1 MVKFLNTRLKKVS
14 FIVVGFFVLTVIV
27 IILMLSPITKYM
39 ITKYDVKYI
48 GRQIETSLVYVN
60 PFTGYVYL
68 SNLKIYELNSD
79 SASTQGDSVFF
90 SAKGISINL
99 SLTKLF
105 SKTIEISEF
114 TLDQPKG
121 IIIQNKKDFN
131 FNDIVKKFS
140 SKDSVPKQ
148 SSYHFNILNIKIK
161 NGEFYYHEKIIPINY
176 SIKKVNFES
185 PGKYWNADTMAVKF
199 SFLSG
204 MGSGSVNGDITVDLK
219 NLDYRLAIVIQK
231 FDMKIIEQYLKDLA
245 NYGHFSATLDANIRS
260 KGNFNDAERV
270 TNSGLL
276 EINDFHFGKDPKVDY
291 ASFDKLSI
299 AINELS
305 PRRRIYFYD
314 SITLSRPNIKY
325 ERYDYLDNFQ
335 RMFGKK
341 GAKISAVKDD
351 PEKFNLILKIAD
363 YIKMIGKNF
372 LKSDFKINRMAI
384 YNGELKFNDYSLNE
398 KFSMEANPLNVF
410 ADSIDKHRKKV
421 EITLKSGIQP
431 YGNIMIGLKIN
442 PRDSSD
448 FDIKYRLQ
456 NLPLSLF
463 NPYLIA
469 YTSFPVDRGTI
480 EFNGNWNVRNGI
492 INSENHLLV
501 LDPRVGRRLKNK
513 FTKWIPLR
521 LVMFFVRERG
531 NVIDYQ
537 IPISGNLK
545 DPKFHLHDVI
555 FKTIENIF
563 VKPVTSPYIALVKN
577 TENEIEKS
585 LTLKWK
591 IRQATMERN
600 QEKFMNKMAD
610 FLKDNNDA
618 SIIVYPIQYADKEKE
633 NILFFEAKKK
643 YFLLSNKLN
652 SISKDDSIKV
662 DKMSVKDSLF
672 VKYLNKHLKDSMLF
686 TIQEK
691 CSKFIGPGIVSSRF
705 KQLNDEREA
714 AFILH
719 FKEKAVENRVKIYTA
734 ENTIPYNGFSFFKI
748 VYNGEFPKS
757 LINAYQQMNELNNE
771 TPRKMFKNERNKN
784 EKFSKNLSPS
794 NHLISRQDN

>member
-1 MVKFLNTRLKKVS
+1 MAKFLNTRLKKIS
-14 FIVVGFFVLTVIV
+14 FIVTGFIIVTVIIV
-27 IILMLSPITKYM
+27 ILMLSPITKYL
-39 ITKYDVKYI
+39 IEKYDVKYT
-48 GRQIETSLVYVN
+48 GRQIKTGLVYIN
-60 PFTGYVYL
+60 PFTGYVYIG
-68 SNLKIYELNSD
+68 NFKIFEPKSGLNSEQ
-79 SASTQGDSVFF
+79 SDSVFF

-131 FNDIVKKFS
+131 FNDLVKKFS

-148 SSYHFNILNIKIK
+148 SSFHVNILNIKIK
-161 NGEFYYHEKIIPINY
+161 NGEFYYHEKQIPINY

-185 PGKYWNADTMAVKF
+185 SGKYWNADTMAVKF
-199 SFLSG
+199 SFFSG
-204 MGSGSVNGDITVDLK
+204 TGSGSVNGNITVDLK
-219 NLDYRLAIVIQK
+219 NLDYRLAIVIEK
-231 FDMKIIEQYLKDLA
+231 FDMTIIEQYLKDLA

-260 KGNFNDAERV
+260 KGNFNDVERV

-276 EINDFHFGKDPKVDY
+276 VINDFHFGKDSKVDY
-291 ASFDKLSI
+291 ASFDKLAI

-305 PRRRIYFYD
+305 PRKHIYSYD
-314 SITLSRPNIKY
+314 SISLSHPNIKY

-335 RMFGKK
+335 RMFGEK
-341 GAKISAVKDD
+341 GVNISAVKED
-351 PEKFNLILKIAD
+351 PAKFNLILKIAD
-363 YIKMIGKNF
+363 YIKAMGKNF
-372 LKSDFKINRMAI
+372 LKSDFKINRLAI
-384 YNGELKFNDYSLNE
+384 YNGVLKFNDYSLSE

-410 ADSIDKHRKKV
+410 ADSIDKHRKQV
-421 EITLKSGIQP
+421 GITLKSGIQP
-431 YGNIMIGLKIN
+431 YGNIMIALKIN

-448 FDIKYRLQ
+448 FDMKYRLQ

-463 NPYLIA
+463 NPYLIT
-469 YTSFPVDRGTI
+469 YTSFPVDRGSI
-480 EFNGNWNVRNGI
+480 EFNGNWNVRNGMI
-492 INSENHLLV
+492 KSDNHLLV
-501 LDPRVGRRLKNK
+501 IDPRVGRRLKNK

-537 IPISGNLK
+537 IPVTGNLK

-555 FKTIENIF
+555 FHTLENIF
-563 VKPVTSPYIALVKN
+563 VKPVATPYIARVKT

-600 QEKFMNKMAD
+600 QERFINKMAD
-610 FLKDNNDA
+610 FLKNNHDA
-618 SIIVYPIQYADKEKE
+618 SIVVYPIQYAEKEKE

-643 YFLLSNKLN
+643 YFLVSNKIQT
-652 SISKDDSIKV
+652 ISKDDSIKV
-662 DKMSVKDSLF
+662 DMMSVKDSLF
-672 VKYLNKHLKDSMLF
+672 VKYLNRHLKDSMLF

-691 CSKFIGPGIVSSRF
+691 CSKFIGLGIVNGKF

-714 AFILH
+714 AFIFH
-719 FKEKAVENRVKIYTA
+719 FKEKAVENRVKINTA

-757 LINAYQQMNELNNE
+757 LINAYQQMKELNNVS
-771 TPRKMFKNERNKN
+771 PRKTFKKERNKN
-784 EKFSKNLSPS
+784 EKTL
-794 NHLISRQDN
+794 

>member
-1 MVKFLNTRLKKVS
+1 MTRFLNTRLKKVS
-14 FIVVGFFVLTVIV
+14 FIVIGFIIVTVIV
-27 IILMLSPITKYM
+27 VILMLSPITKYL
-39 ITKYDVKYI
+39 IEKYDVKYT
-48 GRQIETSLVYVN
+48 GRQIKTGLVYIN

-68 SNLKIYELNSD
+68 GNLKIYESKSGPD
-79 SASTQGDSVFF
+79 STQRDSVFF

-114 TLDQPKG
+114 TLDQPNG

-131 FNDIVKKFS
+131 FNDLVKKFS
-140 SKDSVPKQ
+140 SKNSVPKQ
-148 SSYHFNILNIKIK
+148 SSFHVNILNIKIK
-161 NGEFYYHEKIIPINY
+161 NGEFYYHEKEIPINY
-176 SIKKVNFES
+176 SVKNVNFES

-204 MGSGSVNGDITVDLK
+204 TGSGSVNGNITVDLK
-219 NLDYRLAIVIQK
+219 NLDYQLAIVIQK

-245 NYGHFSATLDANIRS
+245 NYGHFSAKLDANMQS
-260 KGNFNDAERV
+260 KGNFNDVERV

-276 EINDFHFGKDPKVDY
+276 EISDFHFGKDSATDY
-291 ASFDKLSI
+291 ASFDKLAI

-305 PRRRIYFYD
+305 PRKHIYFYD
-314 SITLSRPNIKY
+314 SISLSHPHIKY
-325 ERYDYLDNFQ
+325 ELYDYLDNFQ

-341 GAKISAVKDD
+341 GANISAVKDD
-351 PEKFNLILKIAD
+351 PAKFNLILKIAD
-363 YIKMIGKNF
+363 YIKTIGKNF
-372 LKSDFKINRMAI
+372 LKSDFKINRLAI
-384 YNGELKFNDYSLNE
+384 YNGVLKFNDFSLNE
-398 KFSMEANPLNVF
+398 KFSMEANPLNIF
-410 ADSIDKHRKKV
+410 ADSIDKHRKQV
-421 EITLKSGIQP
+421 GIMLKSGIQP
-431 YGNIMIGLKIN
+431 YGNIMIALKIN
-442 PRDSSD
+442 PRDSND
-448 FDIKYRLQ
+448 FDIQYRLQ

-463 NPYLIA
+463 NPYLIT
-469 YTSFPVDRGTI
+469 YTSFPVDRGSI
-480 EFNGNWNVRNGI
+480 EFNGNWNVRNGMI
-492 INSENHLLV
+492 KSDNHLLV
-501 LDPRVGRRLKNK
+501 IDPRVGRRLKNK

-521 LVMFFVRERG
+521 LVMLFVRERG

-537 IPISGNLK
+537 IPVTGNLK

-555 FKTIENIF
+555 FHTLKNIF
-563 VKPVTSPYIALVKN
+563 VKPVATPYIARVKT

-600 QEKFMNKMAD
+600 QEKFTNKMAD
-610 FLKDNNDA
+610 FLKNNHDA
-618 SIIVYPIQYADKEKE
+618 SIVVYPIQYAEKEKE

-643 YFLLSNKLN
+643 YFLVSNKIQT
-652 SISKDDSIKV
+652 ISKDDSIKV

-691 CSKFIGPGIVSSRF
+691 CVKFIGSGIVNGKF
-705 KQLNDEREA
+705 KQLNDERKA

-719 FKEKAVENRVKIYTA
+719 FKKKAVENRVKIHTA
-734 ENTIPYNGFSFFKI
+734 LNTIPYNGFSFFKI
-748 VYNGEFPKS
+748 DYNGEFPKS

-771 TPRKMFKNERNKN
+771 APRKAFKKERDKN
-784 EKFSKNLSPS
+784 EKIL
-794 NHLISRQDN
+794 